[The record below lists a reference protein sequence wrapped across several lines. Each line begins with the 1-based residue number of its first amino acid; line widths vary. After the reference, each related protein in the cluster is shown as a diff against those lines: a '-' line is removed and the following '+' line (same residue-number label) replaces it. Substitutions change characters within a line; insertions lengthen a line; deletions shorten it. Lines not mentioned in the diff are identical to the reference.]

1 MYRPSTLESAILS
14 RLMAKRRTSGIQRRS
29 RASEAALGRRLNEGG
44 APALD
49 WRILL
54 IGGVLLIGGIVLV
67 VVLLFGQTGGGGTVG
82 VRQIDD
88 GGGHV
93 TDGQPGGPYSSVPA
107 TSGTHWNTPANWG
120 VYTLAN
126 PAFESQ
132 VIHNLEHGGV
142 VIWYQPGQ
150 LDAAGVQALEQY
162 VRQQNSA
169 SQYKVIL
176 SPWSG
181 EVFDHPIAVTAWN
194 WLLYLDEADIDQVR
208 AFLSEH
214 YGDAPEP
221 FGGPG
226 PPAV

>member
-1 MYRPSTLESAILS
+1 
-14 RLMAKRRTSGIQRRS
+14 MAKRRTSGIQRRS

-44 APALD
+44 APAVD

-54 IGGVLLIGGIVLV
+54 IGGVLLLGGVVLV
-67 VVLLFGQTGGGGTVG
+67 VVLLFAQTGGGGTVG

-88 GGGHV
+88 GAGHV
-93 TDGQPGGPYSSVPA
+93 PSCQPGSYSSVPP
-107 TSGTHWNTPANWG
+107 TSGCHTDTPAGWG
-120 VYTLAN
+120 VYSSAQNHVQL
-126 PAFESQ
+126 
-132 VIHNLEHGGV
+132 IHNLEHGGV

-150 LDAAGVQALEQY
+150 LDAAGVPALEQY

-169 SQYKVIL
+169 SQYKVIV

-181 EVFDHPIAVTAWN
+181 EDFDHPIAVTAWN